1 MDGRNRDYRR
11 HDMTYDE
18 QVAAL
23 MRGAFPNE
31 DTFSVAARAEAARR
45 WEQRRW
51 LNDRVRE
58 SSEACTAAWQTH
70 RRAEEDRALW
80 EARARAPKLTPLRVQ
95 AWNSGH
101 GWVEVRLPREG
112 VEANATIVLGE
123 DGRVESFE
131 SDAGWV
137 AHPANVGLYP

>member
-1 MDGRNRDYRR
+1 MNR
-11 HDMTYDE
+11 
-18 QVAAL
+18 
-23 MRGAFPNE
+23 RGARNE
-31 DTFSVAARAEAARR
+31 PLDTKVYAHAAAHHPELR
-45 WEQRRW
+45 
-51 LNDRVRE
+51 L
-58 SSEACTAAWQTH
+58 H
-70 RRAEEDRALW
+70 RKARALW

-112 VEANATIVLGE
+112 VGANATIVLGE

-131 SDAGWV
+131 ADAGWV